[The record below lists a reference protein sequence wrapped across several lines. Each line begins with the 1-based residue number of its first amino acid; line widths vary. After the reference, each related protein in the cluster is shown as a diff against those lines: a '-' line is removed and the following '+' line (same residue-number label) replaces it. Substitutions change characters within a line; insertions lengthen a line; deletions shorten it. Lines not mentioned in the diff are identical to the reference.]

1 MLQWSWR
8 VQTSFWISVF
18 VFFGQIP
25 RSGVAGS
32 YSSSIFS
39 FLRNPT
45 PFSIVA
51 APIHILTNRAQVS
64 PFLHILV
71 DTCYFFLM
79 SLWLIATLI
88 GVRWYLIAVLICIYL
103 MINEHIFMYLFAF
116 CMSSLEKCLF
126 RASDHFLIG
135 FLFFLRLSCLEF
147 FWVLAPYQ
155 IYDLQL
161 FSPIQ

>member
-88 GVRWYLIAVLICIYL
+88 GVRWYLIAVLICISL

-116 CMSSLEKCLF
+116 CMSSLGFFVLLSLIALGVRLGCLF
-126 RASDHFLIG
+126 YMFLVSWG
-135 FLFFLRLSCLEF
+135 RL
-147 FWVLAPYQ
+147 VL
-155 IYDLQL
+155 L
-161 FSPIQ
+161 